1 MEKFDNV
8 LEIAR
13 VICGF
18 IFSHSEV
25 VPPEITSFTFGI
37 SSSIVSVRF
46 KGNGIYNDGFKE
58 DSAALYRALQ
68 GMTAEKLTI
77 TSFMDGLALRFEY
90 TKKGLSE
97 KSREDNPPEGALFSV
112 ETTDGKNEFLN
123 DTQLFTDA
131 LKPLFEDT
139 FPDHPDIEVFLN
151 GNRMK
156 LT

>member
-1 MEKFDNV
+1 MAESFNIV
-8 LEIAR
+8 LGIAKA
-13 VICGF
+13 ICEF

-77 TSFMDGLALRFEY
+77 ISFMDGLALR
-90 TKKGLSE
+90 
-97 KSREDNPPEGALFSV
+97 
-112 ETTDGKNEFLN
+112 

>member
-1 MEKFDNV
+1 MPG
-8 LEIAR
+8 
-13 VICGF
+13 ICLLSL
-18 IFSHSEV
+18 IN
-25 VPPEITSFTFGI
+25 SFNTLI
-37 SSSIVSVRF
+37 SSGQSPAFLFSKI
-46 KGNGIYNDGFKE
+46 GLTAL
-58 DSAALYRALQ
+58 SACSL
-68 GMTAEKLTI
+68 
-77 TSFMDGLALRFEY
+77 
-90 TKKGLSE
+90 
-97 KSREDNPPEGALFSV
+97 NALFSV

>member
-37 SSSIVSVRF
+37 SSSIVSVHF
-46 KGNGIYNDGFKE
+46 KGHGIYNDRIKE
-58 DSAALYRALQ
+58 YSALLYEAIQ
-68 GMTAEKLTI
+68 EQTAETLAI
-77 TSFMDGLALRFEY
+77 TSFEAGQAQHLEHTR
-90 TKKGLSE
+90 KGMSA
-97 KSREDNPPEGALFSV
+97 KYRRDNVPDGALFRV

>member
-58 DSAALYRALQ
+58 DSAAFFRVLQ
-68 GMTAEKLTI
+68 GMTTEKLTI

-97 KSREDNPPEGALFSV
+97 
-112 ETTDGKNEFLN
+112 
-123 DTQLFTDA
+123 
-131 LKPLFEDT
+131 
-139 FPDHPDIEVFLN
+139 
-151 GNRMK
+151 
-156 LT
+156 